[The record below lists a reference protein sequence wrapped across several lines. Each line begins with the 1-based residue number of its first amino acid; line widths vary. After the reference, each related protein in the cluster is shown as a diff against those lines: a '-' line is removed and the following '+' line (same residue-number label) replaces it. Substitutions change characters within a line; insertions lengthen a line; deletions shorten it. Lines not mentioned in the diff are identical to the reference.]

1 MESKKEYSVV
11 MSNQIETVIEFQLE
25 NRNRKT
31 VFWRGILIVP
41 IFIFISAF
49 THNADWSWT
58 SGFLLF
64 PTLLALV
71 FRGIY
76 PSYILSF
83 NHALLEL
90 HTRVSAYALFLT
102 DDYPSI
108 ERNPKI
114 AVLLPDVEGG
124 AKLGRFIQIFKIF
137 LAIPLI
143 IVGLIYAAAALFVTV
158 IAWFATWSTGRY
170 PEWALNIVLGTISFW
185 NRIYGYALL
194 LVTDEYPRFTL

>member
-1 MESKKEYSVV
+1 
-11 MSNQIETVIEFQLE
+11 MSNQIETIIEYQLE
-25 NRNRKT
+25 NRDKKT

-41 IFIFISAF
+41 VLIFISAF
-49 THNADWSWT
+49 TQMSDWGWAG
-58 SGFLLF
+58 GFLVL

-71 FRGIY
+71 FRGTY
-76 PSYILSF
+76 PSYVLSF
-83 NHALLEL
+83 NHSLLEL

-124 AKLGRFIQIFKIF
+124 KKLGRFLQIFKIIF
-137 LAIPLI
+137 VIPLV
-143 IVGLIYAAAALFVTV
+143 IVGLIYAIGAIFVTF
-158 IAWFATWSTGRY
+158 IAWISTWSTGTY
-170 PEWALNIVLGTISFW
+170 PKWALEYILGTISFW

-194 LVTDEYPRFTL
+194 MVTDEYPRFTL